1 MRVAQLTVDFHL
13 HACRSLKEK
22 RSRLGR
28 LRDKFG
34 RQTNLAV
41 TESDQQDNHQHAQW
55 SFVCAASDPQI
66 VEQTLADVE
75 RYVAQSLDAEVVGLK
90 RTWLE
95 NLQ

>member
-1 MRVAQLTVDFHL
+1 MWRRVMWQGTIGDSDFAWQYRL
-13 HACRSLKEK
+13 LRMMKE
-22 RSRLGR
+22 R
-28 LRDKFG
+28 
-34 RQTNLAV
+34 T
-41 TESDQQDNHQHAQW
+41 QQDNHQHAQW